1 MIASFKSTQM
11 KKLIGQAKQTADRV
25 GFTEGYAKLH
35 KFVPSSAHYKE
46 VDKGFTLTGAKTFT
60 ELKSK

>member
-1 MIASFKSTQM
+1 M
-11 KKLIGQAKQTADRV
+11 KKLIGQAKQTANRV